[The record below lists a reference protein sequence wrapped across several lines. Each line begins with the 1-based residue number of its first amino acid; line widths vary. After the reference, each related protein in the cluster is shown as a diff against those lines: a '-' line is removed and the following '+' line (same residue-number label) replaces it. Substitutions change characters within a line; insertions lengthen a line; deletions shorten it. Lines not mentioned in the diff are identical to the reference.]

1 MHEKSVDK
9 LDSSLRVFF
18 GRAVAL
24 EPKTPRFKEICLTFE
39 KRDDE
44 GLRVY
49 SDDVPGFVLAH
60 SDPDTVFADIKP
72 ALETILSEMFSKHV
86 TVGPLEQLRDDLEDN
101 GYMSTSK

>member
-1 MHEKSVDK
+1 M
-9 LDSSLRVFF
+9 
-18 GRAVAL
+18 

-49 SDDVPGFVLAH
+49 SDDVPGFVLSH

-72 ALETILSEMFSKHV
+72 ALETILSQMFSKHV
-86 TVGPLEQLRDDLEDN
+86 IVGPLEQLRDDLEDS
-101 GYMSTSK
+101 GFIPIYSSPIRRLYIAQFSA